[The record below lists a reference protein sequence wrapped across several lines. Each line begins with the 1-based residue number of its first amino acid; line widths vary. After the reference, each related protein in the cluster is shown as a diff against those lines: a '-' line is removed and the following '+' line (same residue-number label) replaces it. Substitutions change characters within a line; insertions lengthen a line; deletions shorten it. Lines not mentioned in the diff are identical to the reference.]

1 MVRIFDNR
9 IYFVYTLYMK
19 VIINIKTEK
28 EVKENAQRLA
38 KELGLS
44 LSDVLNASLRNF
56 IRTREVYFSHT
67 PRMTEELENLIEKT
81 EKDIALNKNMS
92 PRFNDAKE
100 AIKYLDSL

>member
-56 IRTREVYFSHT
+56 IRTREVYF
-67 PRMTEELENLIEKT
+67 P
-81 EKDIALNKNMS
+81 
-92 PRFNDAKE
+92 P
-100 AIKYLDSL
+100 